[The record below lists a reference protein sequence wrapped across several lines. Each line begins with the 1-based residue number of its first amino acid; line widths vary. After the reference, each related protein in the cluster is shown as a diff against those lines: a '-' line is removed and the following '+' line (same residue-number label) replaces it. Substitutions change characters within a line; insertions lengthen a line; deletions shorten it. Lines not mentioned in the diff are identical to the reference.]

1 MGSEPPM
8 PHVLMIS
15 FPGQGHV
22 NPLLRLAKQI
32 AAKGVLITFSTTSD
46 TGHKII
52 SSSDHV
58 VSADD
63 GVPVGN
69 GQLRFEF
76 LNLNWDKNDQKHV
89 LEESML
95 NLDTLGPA
103 AFADLIR
110 KQSMARRPVT
120 YVVNNPFIPWA
131 VDVATDMGIPCAV
144 LWVQSCAV
152 FSTYYHYH
160 HGLGEFPAETNPN
173 ISVCL
178 PGIPTMTPEEIP
190 SFLLPSSP
198 YKSLTKAILEQF
210 RNINK
215 ASRVF
220 VNSFTELEPEA
231 IDAISKYAQLIP
243 VGPLVEQED
252 NSGSNLR
259 GDLIKATDCLE
270 WLDRQAPHSVIYI
283 SLGSIVTLTKEEMAE
298 MAHALTTNGRPFL
311 WVVRP
316 DCRELLPQG
325 FHEEVKG
332 RGMVVGWSPQE
343 SVLNHSSTGC
353 FLTHCGWNSVLE
365 TLTAG
370 VPVIAYP
377 QWGDQVTDAK
387 FLVDIYKVG
396 VRLKAP
402 VQRNALHAAIE
413 EVMDGSG
420 AKGMKENAAK
430 WKETANT
437 AVAKGGSSDRN
448 IQAFVD
454 EVMKRAAGGVHSFLQ
469 V

>member
-1 MGSEPPM
+1 MESEPPM

-22 NPLLRLAKQI
+22 NPLLRLAKRI

-46 TGHKII
+46 TGHQII
-52 SSSDHV
+52 SSSDV

-69 GQLRFEF
+69 GHLRFEF
-76 LNLNWDKNDQKHV
+76 LNLNWDKDGQKHV

-95 NLDTLGPA
+95 NLDTVGPA

-110 KQSMARRPVT
+110 KQSLARRPVT

-160 HGLGEFPAETNPN
+160 HGLSEFPTETNPD

-178 PGIPTMTPEEIP
+178 PGIPIMTPEEIP
-190 SFLLPSSP
+190 SFLLPTTFH
-198 YKSLTKAILEQF
+198 KSLTKAILEQF
-210 RNINK
+210 RNIDK

-231 IDAISKYAQLIP
+231 INSISKYAQLIP
-243 VGPLVEQED
+243 VGPLVEPED

-259 GDLIKATDCLE
+259 GDLFKPTDCLE
-270 WLDRQAPHSVIYI
+270 WLDTQAPQSVIYI
-283 SLGSIVTLTKEEMAE
+283 SLGSIVTITKEEMVE
-298 MAHALTTNGRPFL
+298 MANGLTTNGRSFL
-311 WVVRP
+311 WVVRSS
-316 DCRELLPQG
+316 CQELLPQG
-325 FHEEVKG
+325 FLEKVKG
-332 RGMVVGWSPQE
+332 KGLVVGWSPQDN
-343 SVLNHSSTGC
+343 VLNHSSIGC

-377 QWGDQVTDAK
+377 QFGDQLPDAK

-396 VRLKAP
+396 VRLKSP
-402 VQRNALHAAIE
+402 VQCTALHAAIE
-413 EVMDGSG
+413 AVMDGTDANG
-420 AKGMKENAAK
+420 IKENATK
-430 WKETANT
+430 WKIAAKT

-448 IQAFVD
+448 IEAFVD
-454 EVMKRAAGGVHSFLQ
+454 EVMKRAAGENDCFLQ